1 MSKRIELLEKKG
13 EFLKRELD
21 TFRAALGSIEA
32 DRTEEYKA
40 VAEKYFGDVLTIEG
54 DKINATNERIEFLR
68 NCPERNYDKEV
79 LTVYLRGESFRDTD
93 VNRLETSFYSTSEN
107 SEFELNRMVLL
118 GKAAEIIIDHKD
130 DILAEW
136 NFVTESFSGKISDAR
151 KKVWN
156 AEKLVS
162 ENSEKITAIE
172 NEIVKEKLFGEGIKF
187 EIPESG
193 RTRDLPEFDARW
205 NYRIDKVTSIRAT
218 RKTASGKSYDV
229 EGTFAINRWDSDK
242 NEYYTED
249 SCFEIKAVK
258 AENIDRMLLWN
269 RELIKE

>member
-13 EFLKRELD
+13 KFLKRELD

-32 DRTEEYKA
+32 DRSEEYKA
-40 VAEKYFGDVLTIEG
+40 VAEKYFGEALTIEG
-54 DKINATNERIEFLR
+54 DKVEISNSRIDFIR
-68 NCPERNYDKEV
+68 IDPERHYGKDV

-93 VNRLETSFYSTSEN
+93 VDRLETSFYSTSEN

-151 KKVWN
+151 KKVWD
-156 AEKLVS
+156 AEKLVTG
-162 ENSEKITAIE
+162 NNEKITTLE
-172 NEIVKEKLFGEGIKF
+172 NDILKAKLFGEGIEF
-187 EIPESG
+187 EMPERG
-193 RTRDLPEFDARW
+193 ARYLPHFDARW
-205 NYRIDKVTSIRAT
+205 NDRIDKVTSIRAT
-218 RKTASGKSYDV
+218 RKTASGKSFDV

-249 SCFEIKAVK
+249 STFKCKSVRAD
-258 AENIDRMLLWN
+258 NIERMIFWN

>member
-21 TFRAALGSIEA
+21 TFRATLGAVKDERSL
-32 DRTEEYKA
+32 EYKA
-40 VAEKYFGDVLTIEG
+40 VAEKYFGEVLTIEG
-54 DKINATNERIEFLR
+54 DKINATDERIEFLR

-107 SEFELNRMVLL
+107 SEFELNRMILL
-118 GKAAEIIIDHKD
+118 GKTAEIIIDHKD

-151 KKVWN
+151 KKVWD

-162 ENSEKITAIE
+162 ENGEKITAIE

-187 EIPESG
+187 EMPESG

-229 EGTFAINRWDSDK
+229 EGTFAINRWDDKK

-258 AENIDRMLLWN
+258 AENIDRMLFWN

>member
-93 VNRLETSFYSTSEN
+93 VNKLETSFYSTSEN

-151 KKVWN
+151 KKVWK

-162 ENSEKITAIE
+162 ENDSKITAIE

-187 EIPESG
+187 EI
-193 RTRDLPEFDARW
+193 FD
-205 NYRIDKVTSIRAT
+205 TSI
-218 RKTASGKSYDV
+218 
-229 EGTFAINRWDSDK
+229 
-242 NEYYTED
+242 
-249 SCFEIKAVK
+249 C
-258 AENIDRMLLWN
+258 
-269 RELIKE
+269 

>member
-13 EFLKRELD
+13 EFLKSELD
-21 TFRAALGSIEA
+21 IFRATLGSIEA
-32 DRTEEYKA
+32 DRCNDYKA
-40 VAEKYFGDVLTIEG
+40 VAEKYFGEVLTIEG
-54 DKINATNERIEFLR
+54 DKINATDERIEFLR
-68 NCPERNYDKEV
+68 KCPERNYNKEM
-79 LTVYLRGESFRDTD
+79 LTVYLRGESFRDND
-93 VNRLETSFYSTSEN
+93 VNRIETGFYSTSEN

-118 GKAAEIIIDHKD
+118 GKAAEIILDHKD

-151 KKVWN
+151 KKVWK

-162 ENSEKITAIE
+162 ENGEKITAIE

-187 EIPESG
+187 EMPEG
-193 RTRDLPEFDARW
+193 GARHLPEFDARW

-218 RKTASGKSYDV
+218 RKTTSGKSYDV

-249 SCFEIKAVK
+249 SCFEVKAVK

-269 RELIKE
+269 KELIKE

>member
-21 TFRAALGSIEA
+21 TFRAAWGSIEA
-32 DRTEEYKA
+32 DRCNDYKA
-40 VAEKYFGDVLTIEG
+40 VAEKYFGEVLTIEG
-54 DKINATNERIEFLR
+54 DKINATDERIEFLR
-68 NCPERNYDKEV
+68 KCPERNYNKEM
-79 LTVYLRGESFRDTD
+79 LTVYLRGESFRDND
-93 VNRLETSFYSTSEN
+93 VNRIETGFYSTSEN

-118 GKAAEIIIDHKD
+118 GKAAEIILDHKD

-151 KKVWN
+151 KKVWK

-162 ENSEKITAIE
+162 ENGEKITAIE

-187 EIPESG
+187 EMPEG
-193 RTRDLPEFDARW
+193 GVRKLPEFDARW

-249 SCFEIKAVK
+249 SCFEVKSVK

>member
-1 MSKRIELLEKKG
+1 MSKRVELLEKKG
-13 EFLKRELD
+13 KFLKSELENFK
-21 TFRAALGSIEA
+21 TTLGAVKAERSV
-32 DRTEEYKA
+32 EYKD
-40 VAEKYFGDVLTIEG
+40 VAEKYFGEVLTIEG
-54 DKINATNERIEFLR
+54 DKINATDERIEFLR

-79 LTVYLRGESFRDTD
+79 LTVYLRGESFRDND
-93 VNRLETSFYSTSEN
+93 VNRIETGFYSTSEN

-118 GKAAEIIIDHKD
+118 GKAAEIILDHKD

-151 KKVWN
+151 KKVWK
-156 AEKLVS
+156 AERLIS
-162 ENSEKITAIE
+162 ENGEKITAIE

-187 EIPESG
+187 EMPEG
-193 RTRDLPEFDARW
+193 GARHLPEFDARW

>member
-1 MSKRIELLEKKG
+1 MSKRVELLEKKG

-21 TFRAALGSIEA
+21 TFRTTLEEVKAERSL
-32 DRTEEYKA
+32 EYKA
-40 VAEKYFGDVLTIEG
+40 VAEKYFGEALTIEG
-54 DKINATNERIEFLR
+54 DKINASNERIEFVR
-68 NCPERNYDKEV
+68 NCPERNYDKDV

-93 VNRLETSFYSTSEN
+93 VDRLETSFYSTSEN

-118 GKAAEIIIDHKD
+118 GKVAEIIIDHKD

-136 NFVTESFSGKISDAR
+136 NFVTESFGGKLNDAR
-151 KKVWN
+151 KKVYD

-162 ENSEKITAIE
+162 ENGEKISAIE

-187 EIPESG
+187 EMPESG

-229 EGTFAINRWDSDK
+229 EGTFAIDRWDSDK

-249 SCFEIKAVK
+249 SCFEVKAVK
-258 AENIDRMLLWN
+258 AENIDRMLSWN

>member
-1 MSKRIELLEKKG
+1 MSKRVELLEKKG

-32 DRTEEYKA
+32 DRSADYKA
-40 VAEKYFGDVLTIEG
+40 VAEKYFGEVLTIEG

-79 LTVYLRGESFRDTD
+79 LTVYLRGESFRDND
-93 VNRLETSFYSTSEN
+93 VNRIETGFYSTSEN

-151 KKVWN
+151 KKVWK

-162 ENSEKITAIE
+162 ENGEKITAIE

-187 EIPESG
+187 EMPESG

-229 EGTFAINRWDSDK
+229 EGTFAINRWDDKK

-249 SCFEIKAVK
+249 SCFEIKSVK
-258 AENIDRMLLWN
+258 AENIDRMLFWN

>member
-21 TFRAALGSIEA
+21 IFRAALGSIEA
-32 DRTEEYKA
+32 DRCNDYKA
-40 VAEKYFGDVLTIEG
+40 VAEKYFGEALTIEG
-54 DKINATNERIEFLR
+54 DKINATNERIEFIR

-79 LTVYLRGESFRDTD
+79 LTVYFRGESFRDTD

-151 KKVWN
+151 KKVWE

-162 ENSEKITAIE
+162 ENDSKISAIE

-187 EIPESG
+187 EMPEG
-193 RTRDLPEFDARW
+193 GARHLPEFDARW
-205 NYRIDKVTSIRAT
+205 DYRIDKVTSIRAT

-229 EGTFAINRWDSDK
+229 EGTFAIDRWDSDK

-249 SCFEIKAVK
+249 SCFEVKAVK
-258 AENIDRMLLWN
+258 ADNIERMLLWN
-269 RELIKE
+269 KELIKE

>member
-13 EFLKRELD
+13 KFLKRELD

-32 DRTEEYKA
+32 DRSEEYKA
-40 VAEKYFGDVLTIEG
+40 VAEKYFGEALTIEG
-54 DKINATNERIEFLR
+54 DKVEISNSRIDFIR
-68 NCPERNYDKEV
+68 IDPERHYGKDV

-93 VNRLETSFYSTSEN
+93 VDRLETSFYSTSEN

-151 KKVWN
+151 KKVWD
-156 AEKLVS
+156 AEKLIS
-162 ENSEKITAIE
+162 ENDSKISAIE
-172 NEIVKEKLFGEGIKF
+172 DEIVKEKLFGEGIKF
-187 EIPESG
+187 EMPEG
-193 RTRDLPEFDARW
+193 GARHLPEFDARW

>member
-32 DRTEEYKA
+32 DRSEEYKA
-40 VAEKYFGDVLTIEG
+40 VAEKYFGEALTIEG
-54 DKINATNERIEFLR
+54 DKVEVKNDRIDFIKID
-68 NCPERNYDKEV
+68 PERNYDKEV

-93 VNRLETSFYSTSEN
+93 VNMLETSFYSTSEN

-118 GKAAEIIIDHKD
+118 GKVAEIIIDHKD

-136 NFVTESFSGKISDAR
+136 NFVTESFSGKLNDAR
-151 KKVWN
+151 KEFYV
-156 AEKLVS
+156 AGKLVS
-162 ENSEKITAIE
+162 ENVNKISAIE
-172 NEIVKEKLFGEGIKF
+172 DEIVKEKLFGEGIKF
-187 EIPESG
+187 KMPENG

-205 NYRIDKVTSIRAT
+205 DYRIDKVTSIRAT

-229 EGTFAINRWDSDK
+229 EGTFAIDRWDSDK

-258 AENIDRMLLWN
+258 ADNIERMLTFN
-269 RELIKE
+269 KELIKE

>member
-21 TFRAALGSIEA
+21 TFRATLGAVKDERSL
-32 DRTEEYKA
+32 EYKA
-40 VAEKYFGDVLTIEG
+40 VAEKYFGEVLTIEG
-54 DKINATNERIEFLR
+54 DKINATDERIEFLR

-107 SEFELNRMVLL
+107 SEFELNRMILL
-118 GKAAEIIIDHKD
+118 GKTAEIIIDHKD

-151 KKVWN
+151 KKVWD
-156 AEKLVS
+156 AEKLVTG
-162 ENSEKITAIE
+162 NNEKITTLE
-172 NEIVKEKLFGEGIKF
+172 NDILKAKLFGEGIEF
-187 EIPESG
+187 EMPESG

-229 EGTFAINRWDSDK
+229 EGTFAINRWDDKK

-258 AENIDRMLLWN
+258 AENIDRMLFWN